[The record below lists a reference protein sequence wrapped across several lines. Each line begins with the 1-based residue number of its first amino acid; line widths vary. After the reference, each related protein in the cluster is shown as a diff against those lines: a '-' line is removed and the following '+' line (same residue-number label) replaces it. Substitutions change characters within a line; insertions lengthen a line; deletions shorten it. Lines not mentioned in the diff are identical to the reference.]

1 MVEVVYVSWDE
12 AVELCYRLAMKIAS
26 SGFRPDAIVAVLR
39 GGVVPALIVSD
50 VLGVDRFYAVRA
62 RHWGIAEEVYETPLV
77 EQLPQGKLE
86 GARVLV
92 VDEVADTGKT
102 LRQVVEEVEKLGP
115 AEVRSAVLHLKPS
128 SVYTPD
134 YYVEKLGR
142 WVWIFYPWS
151 LVETLYALA
160 HRELGPGAT
169 REQIVRKVEE
179 LAAKL
184 GVKGYR
190 RDVLEIGIRFY
201 KGS

>member
-12 AVELCYRLAMKIAS
+12 AVELCYKLAMEIAS

-102 LRQVVEEVEKLGP
+102 L
-115 AEVRSAVLHLKPS
+115 
-128 SVYTPD
+128 
-134 YYVEKLGR
+134 
-142 WVWIFYPWS
+142 
-151 LVETLYALA
+151 
-160 HRELGPGAT
+160 
-169 REQIVRKVEE
+169 
-179 LAAKL
+179 
-184 GVKGYR
+184 
-190 RDVLEIGIRFY
+190 
-201 KGS
+201 